1 MGKFQRQGRNISP
14 PDLAFLW
21 PPGTWEWPSRQDSF
35 LFRKLKLGTRQPV
48 QTLGGRS
55 LPTSTYQ
62 DDQAAA
68 VHV

>member
-21 PPGTWEWPSRQDSF
+21 RQDSF